1 MIAQDGIV
9 EPSAVGWWSEAL
21 EELHGRIAH
30 RFARSEAR
38 ERVQRYLRGLLG
50 RVERKNGWQ
59 LAEAIGEADPQG
71 VQRLLNNAAK
81 WDADLVRDD
90 LRDYVVEHL
99 GDKDSGVLIVD
110 DTGFLKKGEKS
121 VGVARQ
127 YTGTAGDTVNCQ
139 VGVFLAYSLEKG
151 AAFVD
156 RTLYLPREW
165 TGDKERRVE
174 AGVPEEVGFAN
185 KLELAKRMLQ
195 RAFAAGVPARWVVAD
210 SFYGRSH
217 GFRSWLEKRGRPYAV
232 MVPKTNAVRYQGRRK
247 KIGRLAKLLPEG
259 AWATNPAREEDSG
272 ERRPWEWACLE
283 LSVDPEKGMQ
293 RWLLI
298 RRSPEDPE
306 DLAFYQ
312 AYGPEETPTHELV
325 KVCRRRWQVEDCFAE
340 AKGEVGLDQYEVRRW
355 DAWHR
360 YVTLCLL
367 AHAFLVVTRF
377 AAARD
382 EEEADGKKG
391 ISTPSL
397 SR

>member
-9 EPSAVGWWSEAL
+9 EPSAVGWWSEWW
-21 EELHGRIAH
+21 EELHRRIAH

-59 LAEAIGEADPQG
+59 LAEAIGEADPQS

-90 LRDYVVEHL
+90 LRDYAAEHL
-99 GDKDSGVLIVD
+99 GDEDSGVLIID

-139 VGVFLAYSLEKG
+139 VGVFLAYSSEKG

-156 RTLYLPREW
+156 RALYLPREW
-165 TGDKERRVE
+165 TEDPTRCAE
-174 AGVPEEVGFAN
+174 AGIPETAEFAT
-185 KLELAKRMLQ
+185 KIELAKRMLK
-195 RAFAAGVPARWVVAD
+195 RAFEADVPAKWVVAD

-232 MVPKTNAVRYQGRRK
+232 MVPKTNAVRCQGRRK
-247 KIGRLAKLLPEG
+247 KIERLAELLPKE
-259 AWATNPAREEDSG
+259 AWATIPAAEEDSG
-272 ERRPWEWACLE
+272 EKRPWEWACLE
-283 LSVDPEKGMQ
+283 LSVDPAKGMQ

-312 AYGPEETPTHELV
+312 AYGPEGTPTHELV
-325 KVCRRRWQVEDCFAE
+325 KVCQRRWQVEDCFAE
-340 AKGEVGLDQYEVRRW
+340 AKGEVGLDHYEVRRW

-367 AHAFLVVTRF
+367 AHAFLAVTRL
-377 AAARD
+377 AARD
-382 EEEADGKKG
+382 EEEAEGKKG
-391 ISTPSL
+391 ILRASL